1 MRLASFWTKNTKI
14 TSSLIT
20 RMLEQLTSTDF
31 KFIIE
36 PINYSPDEI
45 LRIFAYFAKIQ

>member
-1 MRLASFWTKNTKI
+1 MV
-14 TSSLIT
+14 
-20 RMLEQLTSTDF
+20 EQLTSTDF

-36 PINYSPDEI
+36 PINYLPGEI